1 VCKSKIP
8 NFIKKINL
16 TSITEDE
23 KENIHNNQPNIISAK
38 CNIKT
43 EKSIK
48 IIPNMSKNEKEQ
60 STLKDR
66 GIKTSRKLPNQ
77 KTVVI

>member
-1 VCKSKIP
+1 
-8 NFIKKINL
+8 
-16 TSITEDE
+16 
-23 KENIHNNQPNIISAK
+23 
-38 CNIKT
+38 
-43 EKSIK
+43 
-48 IIPNMSKNEKEQ
+48 MSKNEKEQ